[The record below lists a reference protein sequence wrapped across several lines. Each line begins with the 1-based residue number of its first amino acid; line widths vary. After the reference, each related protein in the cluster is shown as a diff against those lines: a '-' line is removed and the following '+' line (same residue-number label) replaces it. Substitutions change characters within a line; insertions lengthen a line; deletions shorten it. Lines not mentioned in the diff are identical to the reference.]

1 VGVNSPA
8 PLTTYNDIILFRRNK
23 MEYTNNP
30 TSEEEVVE
38 TPVLEETPVV
48 EETPIVE
55 EAPVV
60 ETPAEPEVE
69 APAPVVE
76 EPVSAITT
84 PTYDSHVEEVPALG
98 PVGDGA
104 IGATTTVRQPRSAK
118 KKAEV
123 SVSEKVAVYSTKN
136 VTWSEVGKV
145 YRGYNIVS
153 KDASEKWLTR
163 SHIRLATP
171 EEVAKE
177 FGK

>member
-1 VGVNSPA
+1 
-8 PLTTYNDIILFRRNK
+8 
-23 MEYTNNP
+23 MENLNNP
-30 TSEEEVVE
+30 TSEEAVVE
-38 TPVLEETPVV
+38 A
-48 EETPIVE
+48 PIVE
-55 EAPVV
+55 EAPVVHEAPVV

-76 EPVSAITT
+76 EPVSAIET
-84 PTYDSHVEEVPALG
+84 PTYESHVEEVPALG

-104 IGATTTVRQPRSAK
+104 IGATTAIRQPKSAK
-118 KKAEV
+118 KKAPAPV
-123 SVSEKVAVYSTKN
+123 VEKVAIHSTKN

-145 YRGYNIVS
+145 YRGYNIVEKS
-153 KDASEKWLTR
+153 VADKWLTR